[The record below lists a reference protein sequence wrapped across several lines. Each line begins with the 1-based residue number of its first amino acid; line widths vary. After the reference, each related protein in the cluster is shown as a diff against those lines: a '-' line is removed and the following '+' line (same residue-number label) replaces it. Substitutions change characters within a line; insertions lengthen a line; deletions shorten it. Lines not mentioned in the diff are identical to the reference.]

1 MKLFSENPFRLAR
14 RAVLPALLF
23 AVSGCG
29 GGDESDEPDEVF
41 AVTRGGFNIVISA
54 NGTLD
59 AIKRYRI
66 EAPPVSKEG
75 LDIIEAVEDQTFLE
89 KEDLIV
95 AFSDEKY
102 LDALESK
109 DGEIEE
115 AEKNLILHK
124 QDMQM
129 EAAESVGQ
137 ILDTTDA
144 YRKAVESLEKYI
156 NEDAPLEKKDLMA
169 DVEEARL
176 NLREE
181 EKNLAQL
188 RDDLLSASMG
198 DESAQQKIESQI
210 ENSKEKIE
218 TLENTL
224 ERKTYNLRIFKQYT
238 YPQKSREYESSVVKA
253 EMSLQERLVDA
264 ASER

>member
-129 EAAESVGQ
+129 E
-137 ILDTTDA
+137 
-144 YRKAVESLEKYI
+144 
-156 NEDAPLEKKDLMA
+156 
-169 DVEEARL
+169 
-176 NLREE
+176 
-181 EKNLAQL
+181 
-188 RDDLLSASMG
+188 
-198 DESAQQKIESQI
+198 
-210 ENSKEKIE
+210 
-218 TLENTL
+218 
-224 ERKTYNLRIFKQYT
+224 
-238 YPQKSREYESSVVKA
+238 
-253 EMSLQERLVDA
+253 
-264 ASER
+264 